1 MQISLI
7 LMEEIA
13 KLFLIMFMGYALVKT
28 GLLKTQESK
37 VVSVILVYLVI
48 PCMIIHA
55 FQIDDSPQV
64 RTGLLFAFAA
74 AAIVHALFL
83 LFTAILRRP
92 CRLST
97 IEQLTVIYTNAGIL
111 VVPLIQALLG
121 QQYVVYSCGFLVV
134 QLVLIWTH
142 CRSKLT
148 AEKGIQWKKI
158 LWNIN
163 VISILIG
170 AVLFFCHITLPSVID
185 DTIQMTGDMVGPM
198 GMLLAGM
205 VIADIPMKQ
214 VFAVLEN
221 YKTVILRLI
230 VYPIALLGLMKLIH
244 ATGMIADGKNILL
257 TVYLACITPACATV
271 TSMAQ
276 LYDKDA
282 AKSSV
287 LYVLTTIFS
296 IVTMPIMIGLY
307 TIWLE

>member
-64 RTGLLFAFAA
+64 RTGLIFAFAA

-83 LFTAILRRP
+83 LFTAILRSP

-134 QLVLIWTH
+134 QLILIWTH

-170 AVLFFCHITLPSVID
+170 AVLFFCHIPLPSVID

-214 VFAVLEN
+214 VFAVLGN
-221 YKTVILRLI
+221 YKTVLLRLV
-230 VYPIALLGLMKLIH
+230 VYPLALLGLMKLVH
-244 ATGMIADGKNILL
+244 ATGMVADGKNILL

-271 TSMAQ
+271 ISMAQ
-276 LYDKDA
+276 LYHKDA

-307 TIWLE
+307 TIWL

>member
-28 GLLKTQESK
+28 KLLRVQDSK

-48 PCMIIHA
+48 PCMIVHA

-74 AAIVHALFL
+74 AAAVHVLFL
-83 LFTAILRRP
+83 LFTAILRKP

-148 AEKGIQWKKI
+148 ADNGIQWKTI

-163 VISILIG
+163 VISIFIG
-170 AVLFFCHITLPSVID
+170 AVLFLCHITLPSVID

-205 VIADIPMKQ
+205 VIADIPLKQ
-214 VFAVLEN
+214 VFTAWGN
-221 YKTVILRLI
+221 YKTVLLRLL
-230 VYPIALLGLMKLIH
+230 VYPLLLLVLFRVMH
-244 ATGMIADGKNILL
+244 VTGMVADGKNILL
-257 TVYLACITPACATV
+257 TVFLACITPACATV
-271 TSMAQ
+271 TSRAQ

-287 LYVLTTIFS
+287 LYVLTTICS

-307 TIWLE
+307 CAWL

>member
-28 GLLKTQESK
+28 KLLRVQDSK

-48 PCMIIHA
+48 PCMIVHA

-64 RTGLLFAFAA
+64 RTSLLFAFAA
-74 AAIVHALFL
+74 AAAVHVLFL
-83 LFTAILRRP
+83 LFTAILRKP

-148 AEKGIQWKKI
+148 ADNGIQWKKI

-163 VISILIG
+163 VISIFIG
-170 AVLFFCHITLPSVID
+170 AVLFLCHITLPSVID

-205 VIADIPMKQ
+205 VIADIPLKQ
-214 VFAVLEN
+214 VFTAWGN
-221 YKTVILRLI
+221 YKTVLLRLL
-230 VYPIALLGLMKLIH
+230 VYPLLLLVLFRVMH
-244 ATGMIADGKNILL
+244 VTGMVADGKNILL
-257 TVYLACITPACATV
+257 TVFLACITPACATV

-287 LYVLTTIFS
+287 LYVLTTICS

-307 TIWLE
+307 CAWL

>member
-28 GLLKTQESK
+28 KLLRVQDSK

-48 PCMIIHA
+48 PCMIVHA

-74 AAIVHALFL
+74 AAAVHVLFL
-83 LFTAILRRP
+83 LFTAILRKP

-148 AEKGIQWKKI
+148 ADNGIQWKKI

-163 VISILIG
+163 VISIFIG
-170 AVLFFCHITLPSVID
+170 AVLFLCHITLPSVID

-205 VIADIPMKQ
+205 VIADIAMKSAG
-214 VFAVLEN
+214 VELV
-221 YKTVILRLI
+221 KILRPDSGTSHSNEVI
-230 VYPIALLGLMKLIH
+230 IIFTGEASAVKTAVTDAREAGMQLLRSLGSEPLSVTKP
-244 ATGMIADGKNILL
+244 
-257 TVYLACITPACATV
+257 YIT
-271 TSMAQ
+271 
-276 LYDKDA
+276 K
-282 AKSSV
+282 
-287 LYVLTTIFS
+287 
-296 IVTMPIMIGLY
+296 
-307 TIWLE
+307 

>member
-170 AVLFFCHITLPSVID
+170 AVLFLCHITLPSVID

-214 VFAVLEN
+214 VFAVLGN

-230 VYPIALLGLMKLIH
+230 VYPIALLGLMKLVH
-244 ATGMIADGKNILL
+244 ATGMVTDGKNILL

-296 IVTMPIMIGLY
+296 IVTMPMMIGLY
-307 TIWLE
+307 TIWL

>member
-28 GLLKTQESK
+28 KLLRVQDSK

-48 PCMIIHA
+48 PCMIVHA

-74 AAIVHALFL
+74 AAAVHVLFL
-83 LFTAILRRP
+83 LFTAILRKP
-92 CRLST
+92 CQLST

-142 CRSKLT
+142 CSSKLT
-148 AEKGIQWKKI
+148 DDNGIQWKKI

-163 VISILIG
+163 VISIFIG
-170 AVLFFCHITLPSVID
+170 AVLFCAISHCHL
-185 DTIQMTGDMVGPM
+185 
-198 GMLLAGM
+198 
-205 VIADIPMKQ
+205 
-214 VFAVLEN
+214 
-221 YKTVILRLI
+221 
-230 VYPIALLGLMKLIH
+230 
-244 ATGMIADGKNILL
+244 
-257 TVYLACITPACATV
+257 
-271 TSMAQ
+271 
-276 LYDKDA
+276 
-282 AKSSV
+282 
-287 LYVLTTIFS
+287 
-296 IVTMPIMIGLY
+296 
-307 TIWLE
+307 

>member
-64 RTGLLFAFAA
+64 RTGLIFAFAA

-111 VVPLIQALLG
+111 VVPLIQALLR

-134 QLVLIWTH
+134 QLILIWTH

-170 AVLFFCHITLPSVID
+170 AVLFFCHIPLPSVID

-214 VFAVLEN
+214 VFAVLGN
-221 YKTVILRLI
+221 YKTVLLRLV
-230 VYPIALLGLMKLIH
+230 VYPLALLGLMKLVH
-244 ATGMIADGKNILL
+244 ATGMVADGKNILL

-276 LYDKDA
+276 LYHKDA

-307 TIWLE
+307 TIWL

>member
-28 GLLKTQESK
+28 KLLRVQDSK

-48 PCMIIHA
+48 PCMIVHA

-74 AAIVHALFL
+74 AAAVHVLFL
-83 LFTAILRRP
+83 LFTAILRKP

-134 QLVLIWTH
+134 QLVLSWTH

-148 AEKGIQWKKI
+148 ADNGIQWKKI
-158 LWNIN
+158 L
-163 VISILIG
+163 
-170 AVLFFCHITLPSVID
+170 
-185 DTIQMTGDMVGPM
+185 
-198 GMLLAGM
+198 
-205 VIADIPMKQ
+205 
-214 VFAVLEN
+214 
-221 YKTVILRLI
+221 
-230 VYPIALLGLMKLIH
+230 
-244 ATGMIADGKNILL
+244 
-257 TVYLACITPACATV
+257 
-271 TSMAQ
+271 
-276 LYDKDA
+276 
-282 AKSSV
+282 
-287 LYVLTTIFS
+287 
-296 IVTMPIMIGLY
+296 
-307 TIWLE
+307 

>member
-55 FQIDDSPQV
+55 FQIDDSPKV
-64 RTGLLFAFAA
+64 RTGLIFAFAA

-134 QLVLIWTH
+134 QLILIWTH

-170 AVLFFCHITLPSVID
+170 AVLFFCHIPLPSVID

-214 VFAVLEN
+214 VFAVLGN
-221 YKTVILRLI
+221 YKTVLLRLV
-230 VYPIALLGLMKLIH
+230 VYPLALLGLMKLVH
-244 ATGMIADGKNILL
+244 AADMVADGKNILL

-276 LYDKDA
+276 LYHKDA

-307 TIWLE
+307 TIWL

>member
-64 RTGLLFAFAA
+64 RTGLIFAFAA

-92 CRLST
+92 FRLST

-134 QLVLIWTH
+134 QLILIWTH

-170 AVLFFCHITLPSVID
+170 AVLFFCHIPLPSVID

-214 VFAVLEN
+214 VFAVLGN
-221 YKTVILRLI
+221 YKTVLLRLV
-230 VYPIALLGLMKLIH
+230 VYPLALLGLMKLVH
-244 ATGMIADGKNILL
+244 AAGMVADGKNILL

-276 LYDKDA
+276 LYHKDA

-307 TIWLE
+307 TIWL